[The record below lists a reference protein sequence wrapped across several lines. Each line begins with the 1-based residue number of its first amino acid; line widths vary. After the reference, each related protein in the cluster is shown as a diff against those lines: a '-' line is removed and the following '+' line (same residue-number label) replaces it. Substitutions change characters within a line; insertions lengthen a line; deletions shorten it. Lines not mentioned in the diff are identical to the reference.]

1 MFKNPRQGTPYIKG
15 RYVVAQ
21 SSTSL
26 NSATGLMERQFRW
39 GCDPSGPGYDV
50 PDRIKFEIEDPV
62 DLLVLAANLD
72 PNTFDTGDLPIGLG
86 L

>member
-1 MFKNPRQGTPYIKG
+1 
-15 RYVVAQ
+15 
-21 SSTSL
+21 
-26 NSATGLMERQFRW
+26 MERQFRW